1 MRFRT
6 RAGERGLRVRAGAAR
21 FFLVAMGL
29 LLLRGSGESCAYPR
43 SVPVAVGI
51 ALGGAFG
58 ALARYGLDE
67 WIGRRT
73 GAFPWGILVVNVTGA
88 FLIGVATELLGPRF
102 EAGWVRPLVVTGF
115 LGAYTTFSTLS
126 LETYRLLEDGSYGL
140 AAVNAL
146 GSLAAGI
153 GAVYAGV
160 VLGRVV

>member
-1 MRFRT
+1 
-6 RAGERGLRVRAGAAR
+6 
-21 FFLVAMGL
+21 MGL
-29 LLLRGSGESCAYPR
+29 LLLRGRRESCAYPR

-126 LETYRLLEDGSYGL
+126 LDTYRLLDRGELDQAL
-140 AAVNAL
+140 ANVV
-146 GSLAAGI
+146 GT
-153 GAVYAGV
+153 V
-160 VLGRVV
+160 VLGLLAVWAGLRVGQAL